1 MPALSKPQE
10 PHRVTIYPAAGGW
23 RFRVQSKNWRVIAAP
38 EVTAEKRATLERL
51 VARRF
56 PNVEVVIES

>member
-1 MPALSKPQE
+1 M
-10 PHRVTIYPAAGGW
+10 TIYPAAGGW